1 MDIRKKEQSGTTV
14 LVLSNYKNEVAI
26 EQNGEYCE
34 NNTVRGKYLNSY
46 QKSKLMCQVLSPI
59 HESEVHGKGQGY
71 MHYLGF
77 ISVLKPMKLHETT
90 KGMSIN

>member
-1 MDIRKKEQSGTTV
+1 MDIRKKEQSSTTV

-46 QKSKLMCQVLSPI
+46 
-59 HESEVHGKGQGY
+59 
-71 MHYLGF
+71 
-77 ISVLKPMKLHETT
+77 
-90 KGMSIN
+90 